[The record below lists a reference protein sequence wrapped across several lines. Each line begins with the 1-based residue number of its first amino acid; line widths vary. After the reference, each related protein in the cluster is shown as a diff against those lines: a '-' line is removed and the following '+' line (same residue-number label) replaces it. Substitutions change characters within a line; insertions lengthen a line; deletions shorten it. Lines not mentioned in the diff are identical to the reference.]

1 MTPCTR
7 ECRPYVFYAP
17 LCALCG
23 SKITNQKSLITNQLF
38 YLSPDSYP
46 SMTELIILSIAALAT
61 SLLTFFSGFGLGTIL
76 MPVFA
81 VFFPVD
87 LAIALTGVVH
97 FLNNLFKLSLVGLK
111 ADRQTV
117 IRFGIPALIAAFLG
131 AYVLV
136 QVSDL
141 DPLYVYSIGTKTYT
155 ITPVKLII
163 AVLLIF
169 FALMEVIPRFKNLQF
184 SKDKLII
191 GGLLSGFFGGLSGH
205 QGALRSAFLIK
216 SNLSK
221 EAFIATGIVI
231 ACMVDFS
238 RLGVYYASF
247 SKGFLRENLPLI
259 VAATLSA
266 FAGAYVGSRLLKKV
280 TMRVVQVIVT
290 LMLVVLSVGL
300 GLGMV

>member
-1 MTPCTR
+1 
-7 ECRPYVFYAP
+7 
-17 LCALCG
+17 G
-23 SKITNQKSLITNQLF
+23 H
-38 YLSPDSYP
+38 
-46 SMTELIILSIAALAT
+46 SMNELIILSLAALGT

-81 VFFPVD
+81 IFFPVD

-97 FLNNLFKLSLVGLK
+97 FLNNLFKLSLVGWK
-111 ADRQTV
+111 ADRQAV
-117 IRFGIPALIAAFLG
+117 IRFGIPAFLAAIAG

-136 QVSDL
+136 QASDL
-141 DPLYVYSIGTKTYT
+141 EPFYEYIIGDKVYS

-169 FALMEVIPRFKNLQF
+169 FALMEVMPSFKNLQF
-184 SKDKLII
+184 GKDKLIV

-231 ACMVDFS
+231 ACIVDIS
-238 RLGVYYASF
+238 RLGVY
-247 SKGFLRENLPLI
+247 
-259 VAATLSA
+259 
-266 FAGAYVGSRLLKKV
+266 
-280 TMRVVQVIVT
+280 
-290 LMLVVLSVGL
+290 
-300 GLGMV
+300 

>member
-1 MTPCTR
+1 M
-7 ECRPYVFYAP
+7 A
-17 LCALCG
+17 
-23 SKITNQKSLITNQLF
+23 
-38 YLSPDSYP
+38 
-46 SMTELIILSIAALAT
+46 ELVIISVAALGT

-81 VFFPVD
+81 IFFPVD

-111 ADRQTV
+111 ADWQTV
-117 IRFGIPALIAAFLG
+117 LRFGVPAFIAALGG

-141 DPLYVYSIGTKTYT
+141 DPLYEYTIGDKVYA
-155 ITPVKLII
+155 ITPVKLTI

-169 FALMEVIPRFKNLQF
+169 FSLIEVMPGFKNLQF
-184 SKDKLII
+184 GKSKLVI

-216 SNLSK
+216 SNLTK

-231 ACMVDFS
+231 ACIVDFS
-238 RLGVYYASF
+238 RLGIYYTHLSGGVL
-247 SKGFLRENLPLI
+247 KENLTLI
-259 VAATLSA
+259 LAATLSA
-266 FAGAYVGSRLLKKV
+266 FAGAYLGNMLLKKV
-280 TMRVVQVIVT
+280 TLRGVQLIVT
-290 LMLVVLSVGL
+290 VMLVGLSVA
-300 GLGMV
+300 LGMGVV

>member
-1 MTPCTR
+1 
-7 ECRPYVFYAP
+7 
-17 LCALCG
+17 
-23 SKITNQKSLITNQLF
+23 
-38 YLSPDSYP
+38 
-46 SMTELIILSIAALAT
+46 MTELIVLSLAALGT

-81 VFFPVD
+81 IFFPVE

-97 FLNNLFKLSLVGLK
+97 FLNNLFKLSLVGMK

-117 IRFGIPALIAAFLG
+117 MRFGVPAFLAALVG

-141 DPLYVYSIGTKTYT
+141 DPIYEYTVGGKLFSIA
-155 ITPVKLII
+155 PVKLTI

-169 FALMEVIPRFKNLQF
+169 FSVMEVIPSFKRMHF
-184 SKDKLII
+184 GKDKLVI

-216 SNLSK
+216 SNLTK

-231 ACMVDFS
+231 ACIVDFS
-238 RLGVYYASF
+238 RLGVYYTRF
-247 SKGFLRENLPLI
+247 SDGILKENLALI
-259 VAATLSA
+259 LAATLSA
-266 FAGAYVGSRLLKKV
+266 FAGAYLGSMLLKKV
-280 TMRVVQVIVT
+280 TMRGVQVIVT
-290 LMLVVLSVGL
+290 VMLVVLSVGIGL
-300 GLGMV
+300 GLV